1 MSSTRDCDTCRRE
14 SGFHSPDCTARD
26 FDAAAHDAA
35 IANLRGTLQH
45 AKDLALEVASFKVN
59 FWGSSLL
66 FAIERAEFELRYYL
80 DVELKRRE
88 DEEKRKE
95 EGTP

>member
-1 MSSTRDCDTCRRE
+1 MSSTRESPCCQRE
-14 SGFHSPDCTARD
+14 AGFHAPGCAARD

-35 IANLRGTLQH
+35 LSNLRDALTR
-45 AKDLALEVASFKVN
+45 AKAYALEVASFKVN

-80 DVELKRRE
+80 DVEMKRRE
-88 DEEKRKE
+88 DEEKRKAE
-95 EGTP
+95 TE